1 MNGPYSAENRNG
13 CTEYTSKKLF
23 SNRKINLSLQHT
35 IPGVQNHKCNLHL
48 MSATL
53 SQ

>member
-1 MNGPYSAENRNG
+1 MFHIVQKIEMAVQSTPARNYFP
-13 CTEYTSKKLF
+13 TKNIS
-23 SNRKINLSLQHT
+23 SPLQHT
-35 IPGVQNHKCNLHL
+35 IPGVQNHKCHLHL